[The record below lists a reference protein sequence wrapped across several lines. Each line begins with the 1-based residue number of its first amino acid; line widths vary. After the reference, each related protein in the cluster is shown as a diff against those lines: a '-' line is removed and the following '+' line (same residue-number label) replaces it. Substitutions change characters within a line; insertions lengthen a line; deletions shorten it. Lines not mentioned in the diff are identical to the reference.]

1 MSRELGPIQTTAH
14 LHFFVYLV
22 SLVVAAIMLFLKA
35 TTKMERE
42 KQE

>member
-14 LHFFVYLV
+14 LHFVYLV